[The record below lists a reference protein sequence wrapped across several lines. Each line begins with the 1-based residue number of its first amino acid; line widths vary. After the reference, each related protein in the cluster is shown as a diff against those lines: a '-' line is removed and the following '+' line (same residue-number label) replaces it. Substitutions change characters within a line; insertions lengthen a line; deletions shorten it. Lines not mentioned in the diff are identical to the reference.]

1 MVGEQFMLLT
11 DFSKAFDAVFH
22 NIITRQADNGLGKW
36 IVRWTENWQN
46 IQVQRGAIS
55 STKPTGGESLVV

>member
-36 IVRWTENWQN
+36 IVRWTENW
-46 IQVQRGAIS
+46 
-55 STKPTGGESLVV
+55 